1 MTKPKILL
9 VSSGDALSGIA
20 CKNLIQENHD
30 IVGFLQTYLSPI
42 KKLQILKSAWEKN
55 SLYYSVYIILESAF
69 SKKHL
74 NKSVFGTHTS
84 LSSFLSERGIPTR
97 QISTLAQLPEDF
109 EVIKSANLLLSIR
122 PGLVFKKKFISQSPP
137 ILNLHNSR
145 LPAYG
150 GIGGIFRAMAND
162 ETEMGTTLH
171 RVDNEKIDSG
181 PIVSQKIVDTD
192 FNKSVFDNTI
202 HLYEQSSQMIAK
214 CLQDAN
220 PVSSNPY
227 RDDKTEPAYF
237 SWPEFSVYTQFR
249 RKGGR
254 LLNSFI

>member
-1 MTKPKILL
+1 MFTLFWL
-9 VSSGDALSGIA
+9 
-20 CKNLIQENHD
+20 
-30 IVGFLQTYLSPI
+30 
-42 KKLQILKSAWEKN
+42 
-55 SLYYSVYIILESAF
+55 F

-227 RDDKTEPAYF
+227 RDDKNRARLLFLAGILGLYPIPKERRKT
-237 SWPEFSVYTQFR
+237 PEFIH
-249 RKGGR
+249 
-254 LLNSFI
+254 LNPCY